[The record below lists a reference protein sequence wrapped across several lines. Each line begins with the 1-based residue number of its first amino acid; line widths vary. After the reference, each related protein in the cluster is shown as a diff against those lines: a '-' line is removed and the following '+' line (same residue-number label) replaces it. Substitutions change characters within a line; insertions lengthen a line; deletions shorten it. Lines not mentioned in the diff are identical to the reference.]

1 MNKEL
6 LKLVEY
12 ATHHDYRDKKKR
24 NKKSVKKEVL
34 DKGSMLCLYCT
45 SKGYKNRKYHE
56 ACKTNI
62 NEIKKFEKA
71 LNEL

>member
-24 NKKSVKKEVL
+24 NKKKREKRGTRQRFNVMFVL
-34 DKGSMLCLYCT
+34 YFKRIQ
-45 SKGYKNRKYHE
+45 K
-56 ACKTNI
+56 
-62 NEIKKFEKA
+62 
-71 LNEL
+71 